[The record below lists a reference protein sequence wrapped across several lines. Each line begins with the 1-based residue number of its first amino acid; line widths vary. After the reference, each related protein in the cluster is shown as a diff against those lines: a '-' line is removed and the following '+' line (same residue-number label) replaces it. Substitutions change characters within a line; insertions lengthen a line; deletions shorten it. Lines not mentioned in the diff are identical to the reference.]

1 MRWIAPLLA
10 LLLAMP
16 AAAHAAE
23 STSVDVALVIVD
35 DVSGSINDAEFDLQ
49 KQGYLAAFTDPR
61 VIAAIKGG
69 PNGAIAVRYVEF
81 ASAFE
86 VKNVLDWAII
96 RDEASARA
104 FGQALRDAPRSFR
117 GRTAIGAGIDL
128 AVQDITSAGLDAPR
142 KVIDVCGD
150 GTSNSGREV
159 TESRDDAM
167 KQGITINGLAI
178 ANESPIPWLQAH
190 THPPGGLPDYYRANV
205 TGGELSFV
213 LEIHDYQGFREAMT
227 RKLIEEIAA
236 LRPPATAMR
245 RG

>member
-1 MRWIAPLLA
+1 MRWIVLGLA
-10 LLLAMP
+10 LLLGAP
-16 AAAHAAE
+16 ASRAAE
-23 STSVDVALVIVD
+23 ATSVDVALVLVD
-35 DVSGSINDAEFDLQ
+35 DVSGSINDAEFELQ
-49 KQGYLAAFTDPR
+49 KQGYLAAFSDPR

-69 PNGAIAVRYVEF
+69 ATGAIAVRYVEF

-86 VKNVLDWAII
+86 VKNVLDWTII
-96 RDEASARA
+96 KDEGSAKA
-104 FGQALRDAPRSFR
+104 FAQALHDAPRSFR

-128 AVQDITSAGLDAPR
+128 AVQDIANSGLDAPR

-159 TESRDDAM
+159 TEARDDAL

-190 THPPGGLPDYYRANV
+190 THPPGGLAEYYRANV
-205 TGGELSFV
+205 TGGESSFV
-213 LEIHDYQGFREAMT
+213 LEIHDYQSFGEAMT
-227 RKLIEEIAA
+227 RKLVNEIAS
-236 LRPPATAMR
+236 LRPVATIR

>member
-1 MRWIAPLLA
+1 
-10 LLLAMP
+10 MP

-96 RDEASARA
+96 RDEATRARLRPGA
-104 FGQALRDAPRSFR
+104 ARRAALLPWPHRDRRGHRPR
-117 GRTAIGAGIDL
+117 GAGHHER
-128 AVQDITSAGLDAPR
+128 GPR
-142 KVIDVCGD
+142 RAAQGD
-150 GTSNSGREV
+150 RCV
-159 TESRDDAM
+159 RRRDQQFRARGH
-167 KQGITINGLAI
+167 GI
-178 ANESPIPWLQAH
+178 
-190 THPPGGLPDYYRANV
+190 RA
-205 TGGELSFV
+205 T
-213 LEIHDYQGFREAMT
+213 
-227 RKLIEEIAA
+227 
-236 LRPPATAMR
+236 MR
-245 RG
+245 

>member
-10 LLLAMP
+10 LFLAVP
-16 AAAHAAE
+16 PVAHAAE
-23 STSVDVALVIVD
+23 TTSVDVALVIVD

-81 ASAFE
+81 ASNFE
-86 VKNVLDWAII
+86 VRNVLDWAVI
-96 RDEASARA
+96 RDEDSARA
-104 FGQALRDAPRSFR
+104 FGQALREAPRSFR

-128 AVQDITSAGLDAPR
+128 AVQDITGSGLDAQR

-159 TESRDDAM
+159 TESRDEAM
-167 KQGITINGLAI
+167 RQGITINGLAI

-190 THPPGGLPDYYRANV
+190 THPPGGLPEYYRANV
-205 TGGELSFV
+205 TGGTSSFV
-213 LEIHDYQGFREAMT
+213 LEIHDYQSFRDAMT

-236 LRPPATAMR
+236 LRPPAAMR